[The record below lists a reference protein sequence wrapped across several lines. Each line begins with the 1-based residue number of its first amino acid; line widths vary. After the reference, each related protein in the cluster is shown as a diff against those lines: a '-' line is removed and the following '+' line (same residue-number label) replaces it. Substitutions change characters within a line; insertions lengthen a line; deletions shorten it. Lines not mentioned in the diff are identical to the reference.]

1 MKGDFYIKTLCK
13 HPLNC
18 IRTNFFMIVC
28 GRLMESADVFYRFFY
43 LFFHIALKT
52 ITFATLTNVWSKESL
67 YEEYN
72 PKSIHVHR
80 YAGYGFQHPSC
91 TGNHYRVRKN
101 SEPFLDETNSDCI
114 LVSVPCGSNCT

>member
-28 GRLMESADVFYRFFY
+28 SRLMESAYDFYIFFN

-52 ITFATLTNVWSKESL
+52 ITFAPLTNVWSKESL

-80 YAGYGFQHPSC
+80 YAFYGFQQPTC
-91 TGNHYRVRKN
+91 TGNHYRFREN
-101 SEPFLDETNSDCI
+101 SEAFLDETDSDCI
-114 LVSVPCGSNCT
+114 LVSVPCGSYCT